1 MVEDDYVKPED
12 FRDPGGRK
20 TKVPE
25 RQDSNPKQ
33 PKPLKSRG
41 SEYGQ
46 NRSKSPIR
54 RESLSNDRSNK
65 SIDRRSV
72 EKVNSHT
79 ASGRIPSRSPHG
91 SRGPPRSNTDDNG
104 AGSGDPVGSFEDKT
118 PKGILKDGVHPDSFD
133 DRTPKGILKDG
144 NKESS
149 LTPNQQKSRDGTTR
163 NGSKL
168 VSGHAT

>member
-1 MVEDDYVKPED
+1 MSKGKVVVEDDYVKPED

-20 TKVPE
+20 KKVPE
-25 RQDSNPKQ
+25 SQDSNPKR
-33 PKPLKSRG
+33 KPLKSRG

-46 NRSKSPIR
+46 DRSKSPIR
-54 RESLSNDRSNK
+54 KESLSNDRSNK
-65 SIDRRSV
+65 SIDRRSI

-79 ASGRIPSRSPHG
+79 ASGRIPSRSPHD
-91 SRGPPRSNTDDNG
+91 SRGPPRSNTEDNV

-118 PKGILKDGVHPDSFD
+118 PKGILKDGIHADSFD

-149 LTPNQQKSRDGTTR
+149 LTPNQ
-163 NGSKL
+163 
-168 VSGHAT
+168 